1 MKYHLPLLPGPNVN
15 QDSRHYHDND
25 GCLNIN
31 SQLYFFCGRRK
42 TTSKTTT
49 VTNIINIIPRS
60 VMRSH
65 WVLFAG
71 LVVVVVV
78 FGDITEN
85 RVKWLTGTVMV
96 WAMVSTYT
104 TRYCIPLVSSSIVEG
119 KNQTCFRNS
128 CRDISRVVFYCNM
141 HRCAKGSAVGPNS

>member
-1 MKYHLPLLPGPNVN
+1 M
-15 QDSRHYHDND
+15 
-25 GCLNIN
+25 
-31 SQLYFFCGRRK
+31 

-49 VTNIINIIPRS
+49 VTNIINIMPRS

-85 RVKWLTGTVMV
+85 SVK
-96 WAMVSTYT
+96 
-104 TRYCIPLVSSSIVEG
+104 
-119 KNQTCFRNS
+119 
-128 CRDISRVVFYCNM
+128 
-141 HRCAKGSAVGPNS
+141 